1 MNDVYGDMIL
11 YKDTEYPDHEY
22 DDAVGLASRLWD
34 KVDNQVII
42 PYIVPQETSEFD
54 RTQIDRAI
62 DEFHQKTC
70 IR

>member
-1 MNDVYGDMIL
+1 M
-11 YKDTEYPDHEY
+11 YPDYEF
-22 DDAVGLASRLWD
+22 DDAVGLESRLWD

>member
-1 MNDVYGDMIL
+1 MLLVPIKL
-11 YKDTEYPDHEY
+11 LLEYPNYEY
-22 DDAVGLASRLWD
+22 DDAVGLSSRLWD
-34 KVDNQVII
+34 KVDNHVII
-42 PYIVPQETSEFD
+42 PYTIPQEASEFD